1 MNSRPLQLNRP
12 GADLIS
18 PTKQSATAAVTSRVL
33 VADDDSFCRRA
44 VGVKLKLLGS
54 AVVEAEDGVQAFELL
69 KSQKFDLAIVDLE
82 MPKLSGNQ
90 LISCARGFPNTK
102 KIPIVVL
109 TSRSDR
115 EAIEQALVAGAT
127 SFLIKPLNWAAF
139 GAHIEHLLQL
149 GGIVA
154 AQAARSDGSA

>member
-1 MNSRPLQLNRP
+1 MNRAHQLDRV
-12 GADLIS
+12 GIEVIS
-18 PTKQSATAAVTSRVL
+18 AAKQSPAAATSRVL

-44 VGVKLKLLGS
+44 VGLKLKLLGS
-54 AVVEAEDGVQAFELL
+54 TVVEAEDGVQAFELL

-82 MPKLSGNQ
+82 MPKLNGCG
-90 LISCARGFPNTK
+90 LISCARGFPFTK
-102 KIPIVVL
+102 KLPIVVL

-115 EAIEQALVAGAT
+115 DAIEQALVAGAT

-139 GAHIEHLLQL
+139 GAHIEHLLLL

-154 AQAARSDGSA
+154 SQAARMDAAK